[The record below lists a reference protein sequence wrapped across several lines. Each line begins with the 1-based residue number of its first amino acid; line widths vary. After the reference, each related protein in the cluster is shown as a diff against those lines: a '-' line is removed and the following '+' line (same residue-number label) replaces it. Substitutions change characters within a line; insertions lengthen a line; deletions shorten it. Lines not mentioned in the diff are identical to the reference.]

1 MTGCLLCLS
10 LARKALLVSLIEY
23 AVSQDGQHFCQYVV
37 LAEIQPLG
45 LEIRGLAG
53 VGAGVWRERIGESH

>member
-10 LARKALLVSLIEY
+10 LARKVLLVSLMEY
-23 AVSQDGQHFCQYVV
+23 VVSQDGQHFCQDVV
-37 LAEIQPLG
+37 LAETQPLG

-53 VGAGVWRERIGESH
+53 VGAGVWRELVEKSH